1 MDFAEEKVG
10 KIFKFLLLFYIVL
23 IPFGQLARFD
33 IKVLNFTIPFIFYDL
48 VAVALFVTHFF
59 CRTKLKV
66 NKQMFY
72 FFLVALF
79 SFLVNIRF
87 VFDQHTINST
97 LYLLRLAS
105 WGAIYSAAS
114 YVIGKNLIK
123 SDNLTK
129 YLYYSIFVACLF
141 GFFQYIFV
149 PDLRFLIKFGWDDH
163 LNRLAGFYFDPTYI
177 GFLSIFGFFLLFFIY
192 RENLNPKNIF
202 LFCSFFLIVL
212 LLTYSRASYLAFI
225 ASSVYFFASLY
236 NKRLINFFTIFT
248 LASIFVFFLF
258 SFSRFEG
265 EGVRLGRVASIYQR
279 LENYSQTLTIIK
291 DYPLFGVGFN
301 NMCRVRLEY
310 FGGNADSNACSG
322 ADSSI
327 LFVWATMGII
337 GLILFANLIYVL
349 FWSKNSSLFVKTIF
363 IVIFV
368 HSIFSNSFFYSLF
381 VGIFMIIFAIT
392 ADLRHKINNKLF
404 F

>member
-1 MDFAEEKVG
+1 MGFAEEKVG

-48 VAVALFVTHFF
+48 VAVALLVIHLFY
-59 CRTKLKV
+59 RTKLKV

-72 FFLVALF
+72 FFLSALF
-79 SFLVNIRF
+79 SFLVNIKF
-87 VFDQHTINST
+87 VFDQNTINST

-129 YLYYSIFVACLF
+129 YLYYSIFAACLF

-177 GFLSIFGFFLLFFIY
+177 GFLSVFGFFLSFFIY
-192 RENLNPKNIF
+192 HKNLNPKNIF

-225 ASSVYFFASLY
+225 TSSIYFFASLY
-236 NKRLINFFTIFT
+236 SKKLINIVAIFA
-248 LASIFVFFLF
+248 LISVFVFFFF

-301 NMCRVRLEY
+301 NMCRVRLDY
-310 FGGNADSNACSG
+310 FGGDANSNACSG
-322 ADSSI
+322 ADSSV
-327 LFVWATMGII
+327 LFIWAATGVV
-337 GLILFANLIYVL
+337 GLILFINLLYVL
-349 FWSKNSSLFVKTIF
+349 FWRKNSNLFVKTIF
-363 IVIFV
+363 IAIFV
-368 HSIFSNSFFYSLF
+368 HSIFSNSFFYSLI
-381 VGIFMIIFAIT
+381 VGIFMIIFVIAS
-392 ADLRHKINNKLF
+392 DLRHKINNKF
-404 F
+404 FF